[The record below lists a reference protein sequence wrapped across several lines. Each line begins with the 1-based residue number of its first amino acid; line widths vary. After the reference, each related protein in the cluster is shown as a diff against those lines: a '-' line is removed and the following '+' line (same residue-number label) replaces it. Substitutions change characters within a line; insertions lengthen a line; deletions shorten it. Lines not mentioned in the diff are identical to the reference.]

1 MKQIRPIISLAA
13 GGANGWHLWTVEDVC
28 RFLGFSKRWLHER
41 TRLGEVPCY
50 RFGTALRFDP
60 QEITSWTAKFHH
72 SPKDNGFPAGA
83 GGGR

>member
-1 MKQIRPIISLAA
+1 MKQIRPVTPLAVA
-13 GGANGWHLWTVEDVC
+13 GASGRRLWTVEDVC

-50 RFGTALRFDP
+50 RFGAALRFDP
-60 QEITSWTAKFHH
+60 QEITAWTVKFHC
-72 SPKDNGFPAGA
+72 STQGNGFPAVA